1 MAGRSIR
8 EEDDVSL
15 FPFLS
20 ILACIIGVL
29 TLMILGLALGQM
41 DTGAVAQAEEFARV
55 KKQLEPTREEV
66 AELRETVEQ
75 RKAQSTRGQRE
86 LQEALAR
93 LRELELAVGKLIE
106 ANNKPVEVETPQLD
120 AAGRKKQLAELQ
132 AHLKESRERI
142 EQLLAELKKRKAP
155 PEAAEVQIRPSG
167 SGGSD
172 LAPTFVECNAQ
183 GLVIYGGD
191 DKPYRV
197 PTAAIKTDKKFLEH
211 LKRVKANPKAS
222 VIFLVRSDAIGVYH
236 AARAWARSNYAR
248 NGKLPVIGKG
258 KIDLSLFREKK

>member
-55 KKQLEPTREEV
+55 KKRLEPTREEV
-66 AELRETVEQ
+66 AKLRETVE
-75 RKAQSTRGQRE
+75 RRAAQSTQGQRE
-86 LQEALAR
+86 LQEARQR
-93 LRELELAVGKLIE
+93 LRALEMQVGELLE
-106 ANNKPVEVETPQLD
+106 ANKKPVEIEMPQLD
-120 AAGRKKQLAELQ
+120 DAARKKQLA
-132 AHLKESRERI
+132 ALKDDLEKARERV
-142 EQLLAELKKRKAP
+142 EELLAELKKRKAP
-155 PEAAEVQIRPSG
+155 PEAARVQIRPSG

-172 LAPTFVECNAQ
+172 LVPTFVECNAQ
-183 GLVIYGGD
+183 GLVIYEED

-197 PTAAIKTDKKFLEH
+197 PTAAIRTDEKFLEH
-211 LKRVKANPKAS
+211 LQRVKDNPKAS
-222 VIFLVRSDAIGVYH
+222 IIFLVRSDAIGVYH
-236 AARAWARSNYAR
+236 AARAVARKNYVR

-258 KIDLSLFREKK
+258 EIDLSLFRSKN